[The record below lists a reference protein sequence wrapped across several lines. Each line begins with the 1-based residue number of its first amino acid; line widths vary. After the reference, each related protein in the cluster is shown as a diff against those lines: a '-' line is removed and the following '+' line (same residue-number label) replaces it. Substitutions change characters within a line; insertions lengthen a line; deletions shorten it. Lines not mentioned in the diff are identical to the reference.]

1 MLQII
6 DTQKYKVFYKW
17 GFYYYFFL
25 FYFFYLDFMG
35 TLLSIPNLYKILWLR
50 VSVIWSIRS
59 CKIWTRIFIH
69 SE

>member
-25 FYFFYLDFMG
+25 FYFFLFRFYGDVIINSKFIQDLVASRIG
-35 TLLSIPNLYKILWLR
+35 NLKY
-50 VSVIWSIRS
+50 
-59 CKIWTRIFIH
+59 
-69 SE
+69 SEL